1 MPCMMRLCSALVL
14 LLSVL
19 AQGDVIV
26 VDQQSGP
33 IRTIGAALR
42 LIPVNS
48 QTRTTILVHP
58 GVYSEQVTI
67 TPQMGLVTLSGQDP
81 ARPDSVLLRSGQ
93 ALFIKSPDFIA
104 MNIAIANDACS
115 YDHKRAGQ
123 SLAVQVAF
131 IIVRM
136 YGGQDTFLTGGART
150 RVYMLN
156 GFVNGTVDSIFGS
169 GAAVFDHC
177 EIQISSYY
185 TAHRGDPLVK
195 SSYLFLDS
203 KLTKPRGVKTGSTML
218 GRPWGPNARVIFK
231 NTWMDNHIARA
242 GWADW
247 GHQCETTGW
256 CHNVTYAEYKPS
268 GPGASPDTRPRWTEQ
283 LNDTEAAQYTTDT
296 VAFIIVRMYGG
307 QDTFLTGGAR
317 TRVYMLNGFVNGTVD
332 SIFGSGAAVFDH
344 CEIQISSYYT
354 AHRGDPLVKSSYLF
368 LDSKLTKP
376 RGVKT
381 GSTMLGRPWGPNAR
395 VIFKNTWMDNHIAR
409 AGWAD
414 WGHQCETTGWC
425 HNVTYAEY
433 KPSGPG
439 ASPDTRPRWTEQL
452 NDTEA
457 AQYTTDTVLRG
468 WNPPR
473 GARSDGDNDSDNADS
488 TTTWK
493 DPEGY
498 ENDSAMRTPLTD
510 DNTDRGTTYGVTLSL
525 LAVALVLNS

>member
-1 MPCMMRLCSALVL
+1 MSCARLCPALVL

-33 IRTIGAALR
+33 IRTIGAALQ

-67 TPQMGLVTLSGQDP
+67 TPQMGPVTLSGQDP
-81 ARPDSVLLRSGQ
+81 ARPDSVLLRSGCAASGDGSPGCRQCPGGEWNSQ

-104 MNIAIANDACS
+104 MNIAIANDACG

-123 SLAVQVAF
+123 SLAVQNVADKVAF
-131 IIVRM
+131 INVRM
-136 YGGQDTFLTGGART
+136 YGGQDTFLTGGPRT
-150 RVYMLN
+150 RVFMLN
-156 GFVNGTVDSIFGS
+156 S
-169 GAAVFDHC
+169 
-177 EIQISSYY
+177 
-185 TAHRGDPLVK
+185 
-195 SSYLFLDS
+195 
-203 KLTKPRGVKTGSTML
+203 
-218 GRPWGPNARVIFK
+218 
-231 NTWMDNHIARA
+231 
-242 GWADW
+242 
-247 GHQCETTGW
+247 
-256 CHNVTYAEYKPS
+256 
-268 GPGASPDTRPRWTEQ
+268 
-283 LNDTEAAQYTTDT
+283 
-296 VAFIIVRMYGG
+296 
-307 QDTFLTGGAR
+307 
-317 TRVYMLNGFVNGTVD
+317 FVNGTVD

-473 GARSDGDNDSDNADS
+473 GARSDGDNESDNADN